1 MEETIV
7 FTSLVENSIPVA
19 SVLEFKLGCIIS
31 SASTVEAS
39 DTADWEIT
47 VTPAC
52 SASESAC

>member
-1 MEETIV
+1 M
-7 FTSLVENSIPVA
+7 A

-47 VTPAC
+47 ATPAC